1 MFKTLLLVGAA
12 SMCLTVPGAAGASD
26 SSGPKSAI
34 CHRTG
39 AKLNATVFRG
49 VVITISKSAL
59 SSHLSGHGDAVITP
73 GAMKFFARS
82 NDCGVDAAG
91 RLFDGKGNPIS
102 PINGGGNAGGG
113 GTGGGATPPPPPPV
127 G

>member
-1 MFKTLLLVGAA
+1 MHRVRLLSITTSLALALVGSTA
-12 SMCLTVPGAAGASD
+12 TAGD
-26 SSGPKSAI
+26 LSGPKSTI

-39 AKLNATVFRG
+39 DKLNATVFRG

-59 SSHLSGHGDAVITP
+59 STHLSGHGDAVITP

-82 NDCGVDAAG
+82 KDCGVDAAG
-91 RLFDGKGNPIS
+91 NLFDGKGNPIS
-102 PINGGGNAGGG
+102 PIKGGGDTGG
-113 GTGGGATPPPPPPV
+113 GTGGGETPPPPPPV